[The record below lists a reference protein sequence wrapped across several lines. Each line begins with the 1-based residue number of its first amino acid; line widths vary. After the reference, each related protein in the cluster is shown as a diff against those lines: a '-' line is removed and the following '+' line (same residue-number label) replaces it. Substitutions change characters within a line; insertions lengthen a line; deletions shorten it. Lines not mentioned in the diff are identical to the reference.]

1 MTTIEILGPS
11 QSPMNLGDG
20 TIAISCQDSVQDMVR
35 AITRQSPMNNID
47 VLRIASP
54 GIVAILIGLLL
65 PAVQKSNER
74 TVQSSGAKA
83 LSALDRVREAAGHRV
98 GSPNSKS
105 SMFSSQLGDNLP
117 YFEQSLK
124 TLRPY
129 FAHGA
134 HVELRLQKFNLGD
147 LNNDGLTNLA
157 KAFGLP
163 ILIGASAPNHAGWLG
178 PVTKATPDG
187 RIQRA

>member
-1 MTTIEILGPS
+1 
-11 QSPMNLGDG
+11 
-20 TIAISCQDSVQDMVR
+20 VQDMVR
-35 AITRQSPMNNID
+35 AITRQTPMNNID
-47 VLRIASP
+47 VLRITSP

-74 TVQSSGAKA
+74 TFQSTGGTKG
-83 LSALDRVREAAGHRV
+83 LSALDKVREAAGHRV
-98 GSPNSKS
+98 GSPNSKT

-147 LNNDGLTNLA
+147 LNDDGLTNLA
-157 KAFGLP
+157 KTFGLP
-163 ILIGASAPNHAGWLG
+163 VLIGASVPNHAGWQG
-178 PVTKATPDG
+178 PVTKAMPDG